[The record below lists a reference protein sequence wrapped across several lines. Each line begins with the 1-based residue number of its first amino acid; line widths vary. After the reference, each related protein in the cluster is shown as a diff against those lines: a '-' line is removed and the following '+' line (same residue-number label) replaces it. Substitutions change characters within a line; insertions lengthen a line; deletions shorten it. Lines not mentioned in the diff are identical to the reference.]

1 MNGWPEYRNDEV
13 QGHWIVREGVRG
25 WRDRGENMDGW
36 TRRSWETAVLWELK
50 LDGAASQRGTNIRVL
65 QPGTWEA
72 RTRSGTRGVTNNGV
86 HTV

>member
-1 MNGWPEYRNDEV
+1 
-13 QGHWIVREGVRG
+13 
-25 WRDRGENMDGW
+25 MDGW